1 MDKKQNMRET
11 YKNIPGD
18 MCDFKQFYKSIA
30 EKLPN
35 GCRVVEVGV
44 ADGHSAIFLAET
56 LADMG
61 KEFHLYMIDSLA
73 YGGTDQA
80 NTIIKNI
87 VNSGLGKSITFLQ
100 MSSLDA
106 SCKWPDNWA
115 HFVFLDSSHTY
126 EQTKA
131 EARQWYRKT
140 MFGWFLAGHD
150 YTGNEQVAQAVNEV
164 FTGIQFVKHETEKN
178 LGVWSIKKDRESI
191 G

>member
-1 MDKKQNMRET
+1 MRET

-18 MCDFKQFYKSIA
+18 MCDFHDFYRSIA
-30 EKLPN
+30 QKLPN
-35 GCRVVEVGV
+35 GCRIVEVGV

-61 KEFHLYMIDSLA
+61 KDFHLYMVESMA
-73 YGGTDQA
+73 YGGPDQA
-80 NTIIKNI
+80 NTIIQNI
-87 VNSGLGKSITFLQ
+87 VNSGLGRSITLLQ

-131 EARQWYRKT
+131 EIRLWYRKV
-140 MFGWFLAGHD
+140 MHGHFLAGHD
-150 YTGNEQVAQAVNEV
+150 YNANEGHEVYTAVNEV
-164 FTGIQFVKHETEKN
+164 IPQRVFHDTQKG
-178 LGVWSIKKDRESI
+178 LGVWSIKKETDSI
-191 G
+191 C

>member
-1 MDKKQNMRET
+1 MRET
-11 YKNIPGD
+11 YKNIPGE
-18 MCDFKQFYKSIA
+18 MCDFKHFYQWVA
-30 EKLPN
+30 DKLPD

-56 LADMG
+56 LSNMG
-61 KEFHLYMIDSLA
+61 KSFHLYMIDSLA
-73 YGGTDQA
+73 YGGTEQA
-80 NTIIKNI
+80 NTIISNI
-87 VNSGLGKSITFLQ
+87 VKSGLGEHITFLQ

-131 EARQWYRKT
+131 EARQWYRKV
-140 MFGWFLAGHD
+140 MFGHYLAGHD
-150 YTGNEQVAQAVNEV
+150 YNIEAGKQVYDAVNEV
-164 FTGIQFVKHETEKN
+164 FQGIQFQNHMTDN
-178 LGVWSIKKDRESI
+178 LLGVWSVKKDRESI

>member
-1 MDKKQNMRET
+1 MRET

-18 MCDFKQFYKSIA
+18 MCDFKHFYRSIA
-30 EKLPN
+30 EKLPDN
-35 GCRVVEVGV
+35 CRVVEVGV
-44 ADGHSAIFLAET
+44 ADGHSAIFLAEA
-56 LADMG
+56 LANMN
-61 KEFHLYMIDSLA
+61 KAFHLYMIDSLA

-87 VNSGLGKSITFLQ
+87 VKSGLGENITFMQ
-100 MSSLDA
+100 TSSLDA
-106 SCKWPDNWA
+106 SCRWPDNWA

-131 EARQWYRKT
+131 EARQWYRKV
-140 MFGWFLAGHD
+140 MFGHVLAGHD
-150 YTGNEQVAQAVNEV
+150 YNIDAGKPVYDAVNEV
-164 FTGIQFVKHETEKN
+164 FTGIQFQNHITEKG